1 MSEVT
6 YKRRTEDRYE
16 HDGKVWRDVDTDKIV
31 TFENLDYGG
40 FASGVLLELVDGNE
54 WRVVTESLFSRM
66 KLITVDVEPPSISV
80 IVKLPIDENSSV
92 FTPPD
97 FLTSLCEAMNYD
109 GTDQLNYPQWVG
121 EVGSNPC
128 AFMIEKGHQPIDV
141 LLNNAVKCF
150 EELGATLCA
159 VSSPEGMIIY
169 DQESIRSLDPQLH
182 LRIKGA

>member
-6 YKRRTEDRYE
+6 YKRRTEVHYK
-16 HDGKVWRDVDTDKIV
+16 HDGKVWSEVDTDKIV

-92 FTPPD
+92 FTPSD

-121 EVGSNPC
+121 ERGSNLC

-150 EELGATLCA
+150 EGLGATLSA
-159 VSSPEGMIIY
+159 VSSTEGMVVY
-169 DQESIRSLDPQLH
+169 DLES
-182 LRIKGA
+182 LRVDDVSKQFTK

>member
-6 YKRRTEDRYE
+6 YKKRTEQHYKLDY
-16 HDGKVWRDVDTDKIV
+16 KLWRVVDTDKVV

-40 FASGVLLELVDGNE
+40 FAHGVLLELVDGNE
-54 WRVVTESLFSRM
+54 WRAITESWFNQM
-66 KLITVDVEPPSISV
+66 KPITVDVEPPSISV

-92 FTPPD
+92 FTPSD
-97 FLTSLCEAMNYD
+97 FLTSLCEAMDYD

-182 LRIKGA
+182 LRIKGE

>member
-1 MSEVT
+1 MVEIT

-40 FASGVLLELVDGNE
+40 YARGVLLELVDGNE
-54 WRVVTESLFSRM
+54 RRVVSEALFSRM
-66 KLITVDVEPPSISV
+66 KLITVEVEPPSISI
-80 IVKLPIDENSSV
+80 IVKLPLNENSSV
-92 FTPPD
+92 FTPSD
-97 FLTSLCEAMNYD
+97 FLISLCEAMNYD

-121 EVGSNPC
+121 ERGSNLC
-128 AFMIEKGHQPIDV
+128 EFMIEKGHQPIDV
-141 LLNNAVKCF
+141 LLNNAAKCF

-169 DQESIRSLDPQLH
+169 DLESIRAHDPQLPPTN
-182 LRIKGA
+182 

>member
-6 YKRRTEDRYE
+6 YKRRTEVHYK
-16 HDGKVWRDVDTDKIV
+16 HDGKVWSEVDTDKIV

-92 FTPPD
+92 FTPSD

-150 EELGATLCA
+150 EGLGATLCA

-182 LRIKGA
+182 LRIKGE

>member
-54 WRVVTESLFSRM
+54 WRAVTEALFSRM
-66 KLITVDVEPPSISV
+66 KLITVEVEPPSISV
-80 IVKLPIDENSSV
+80 IVKLPLNEPRSV
-92 FTPPD
+92 FTPAD
-97 FLTSLCEAMNYD
+97 FLISLCEAMDYD

-121 EVGSNPC
+121 EIRSNLC
-128 AFMIEKGHQPIDV
+128 AFVIKKGHQPIDV
-141 LLNNAVKCF
+141 LLNNAAKCF
-150 EELGATLCA
+150 EGLGATLCA

-169 DQESIRSLDPQLH
+169 DQESIRSIDPQLPTTN
-182 LRIKGA
+182 